1 MPCKGMQNKLWDSL
15 RKKWKTQKPYQ
26 KLHKNSTRSYTK
38 TLKTT
43 SNLQQ
48 ENKTSADMVETK
60 S

>member
-1 MPCKGMQNKLWDSL
+1 MQNKLWDSL